1 VDVFRCGV
9 QGGGLMA
16 GSFGCLVEKTCKLNQ
31 SQPVQRRWAAMKMG
45 D

>member
-1 VDVFRCGV
+1 MFLGV
-9 QGGGLMA
+9 ECRRGGLMA